1 MWTRHILVEK
11 DFLAK
16 QTRKSEIRY
25 YDRARGTM
33 KTNRIWNRERET
45 LPESKKAQL
54 QSELLLNLVKRVYDA
69 IPFYRDR
76 FDRAGISPK
85 DIGSIR
91 DISKLPFTTKDD
103 LRYNYPFGMFAVPL
117 ERIVE
122 IHTSSGTTGKPVIGG
137 YTEADIDMWGEVMAR
152 CLTMS
157 GTSERDIVQNAY
169 GYGLFTGGLGVH
181 YGARRIGAN
190 VIPISGGNT
199 RRQIMLLQDMGS
211 TIITCTPSYS
221 LYLAEVGE
229 ELGVDFKKLP
239 LKAGNFGAEPWSE
252 NMRKEIESRLNLLAL
267 DIYGL
272 TEIIGPGV
280 ANECMYKS
288 GVHICDDHFFPEII
302 HPDTGQQCD
311 PGEVGELVITTLTRE
326 ATPLIRYRTRD
337 ITSLIPGQC
346 RCGRT
351 SVRMKRLMGR
361 TDDMLIIRG
370 VNVFP
375 SQIEEILVKYE
386 GLEPHYQILVSRVGS
401 LDELTVLVEMNEQL
415 ISDEI
420 KELETVENSIRMEIE
435 STLGIKVA
443 VQLVEPKSI
452 ERSEGKAKRVI
463 DKRKI

>member
-1 MWTRHILVEK
+1 M
-11 DFLAK
+11 
-16 QTRKSEIRY
+16 
-25 YDRARGTM
+25 
-33 KTNRIWNRERET
+33 IWNIERET
-45 LPESKKAQL
+45 ITDSRKKVL
-54 QSELLLNLVKRVYDA
+54 QSDLLKNLVHRVYDA
-69 IPFYRDR
+69 IPFYRKK
-76 FDRAGISPK
+76 FDAAGIKPMDIASIK
-85 DIGSIR
+85 DIP
-91 DISKLPFTTKDD
+91 KLPFTTKDD
-103 LRYNYPFGMFAVPL
+103 LRDNYPFGMFAVPM
-117 ERIVE
+117 EKVVE

-137 YTEADIDMWGEVMAR
+137 YTSTDIEIWSEVMAR

-157 GTSERDIVQNAY
+157 GTTANDVIQNAY
-169 GYGLFTGGLGVH
+169 GYGLFTGGLGIH
-181 YGARRIGAN
+181 YGARKIGAN

-199 RRQIMLLQDMGS
+199 KRQIMIMQDFKS

-221 LYLAEVGE
+221 LYLAEVCE
-229 ELGVDFKKLP
+229 ELGVDFNALS

-252 NMRKEIESRLNLLAL
+252 NMRKEIEVRLHLLAL

-280 ANECMYKS
+280 ANECVYKN

-302 HPDTGQQCD
+302 DPDTEKVLS

-337 ITSLIPGQC
+337 ITSLIPGTCQ
-346 RCGRT
+346 CGRT
-351 SVRMKRLMGR
+351 SVRMKRIMGR

-375 SQIEEILVKYE
+375 SQIEEILVKFE
-386 GLEPHYQILVSRVGS
+386 GLEPHYQIVVDRAGS
-401 LDELTVLVEMNEQL
+401 LDNLTVLVEMNESL

-420 KELETVENSIRMEIE
+420 KELEKVENRIRSEIE
-435 STLGIKVA
+435 STLGIKVE

-452 ERSEGKAKRVI
+452 ARSEGKAKRVI